1 MRLRRN
7 KNYTTIILEDFT
19 DQELLIVG
27 KTKAD
32 FIEKGNASIVKASKI
47 AVEKYFDS
55 LEESAK
61 EIFNGEKAGSYE
73 LDGIRFSLIPTTENI
88 IPKKLYYIFYIIKT
102 YFNEALY
109 FWLAM
114 VDWCCIGCKMFKIQ
128 YYFGVLIMSMLVRK
142 LPLSVR
148 EFLFYLVCLIASG
161 FKLIEHI
168 FIFAY
173 VLAMIAFLSGGWLI
187 IYLLS

>member
-32 FIEKGNASIVKASKI
+32 FIEKGNASIVKASKV

-88 IPKKLYYIFYIIKT
+88 IPKKLYYIFSSEKHTSMKPCI
-102 YFNEALY
+102 L
-109 FWLAM
+109 
-114 VDWCCIGCKMFKIQ
+114 DWQ
-128 YYFGVLIMSMLVRK
+128 
-142 LPLSVR
+142 
-148 EFLFYLVCLIASG
+148 
-161 FKLIEHI
+161 
-168 FIFAY
+168 
-173 VLAMIAFLSGGWLI
+173 WLI
-187 IYLLS
+187 DAVLDVKCSKYNITLGC

>member
-32 FIEKGNASIVKASKI
+32 FIEKGNASIVKASKV

-61 EIFNGEKAGSYE
+61 EIFNRIRQKSPILYRWVMNAVRYE
-73 LDGIRFSLIPTTENI
+73 GYR
-88 IPKKLYYIFYIIKT
+88 
-102 YFNEALY
+102 
-109 FWLAM
+109 
-114 VDWCCIGCKMFKIQ
+114 
-128 YYFGVLIMSMLVRK
+128 
-142 LPLSVR
+142 
-148 EFLFYLVCLIASG
+148 
-161 FKLIEHI
+161 
-168 FIFAY
+168 
-173 VLAMIAFLSGGWLI
+173 
-187 IYLLS
+187 